1 MSNGYQL
8 ARRRLLA
15 KRRAALTRESWN
27 KSSSPDLS
35 PSRGVQFDFT
45 NVPKDM
51 LNEQRKHLLHLIK
64 KVCERNDAILVRSDG
79 DDLES
84 HCIDVRDYF
93 TNKQRTRFI
102 YLHLRCPS
110 RYLVARNL
118 RHHRNCPKMLENKIS
133 RLAGML

>member
-27 KSSSPDLS
+27 KSCSPDLS

-64 KVCERNDAILVRSDG
+64 KVCERNDAILVTLSD
-79 DDLES
+79 DDSDEEEDS
-84 HCIDVRDYF
+84 
-93 TNKQRTRFI
+93 TSTASSGS
-102 YLHLRCPS
+102 P
-110 RYLVARNL
+110 LVLVSPVTKCLSQAA
-118 RHHRNCPKMLENKIS
+118 HRLIILSDML
-133 RLAGML
+133 